1 MTYNEILERIENAQ
15 TSCELEELRTTI
27 AESCDE
33 CEISENEYRE
43 LRMKCEHL
51 AIDLPTRQALD
62 AEEREDL
69 EQTYFDQ
76 IKLR

>member
-15 TSCELEELRTTI
+15 TSCELEALRPSI

-33 CEISENEYRE
+33 CAITDAQYRE
-43 LRMKCEHL
+43 LRMKCEHTTV
-51 AIDLPTRQALD
+51 DLPTRQALD

-69 EQTYFDQ
+69 EQTYYDQ
-76 IKLR
+76 IRLR